1 MSVQSITGAL
11 PFTPGGAG
19 AQQALLVATLGGAS
33 HAVVLSYSVGQ
44 QLAVTAWS
52 VMLAF
57 AALIY
62 FFRVSDWR
70 TLVREGE
77 AARARTEAGQG

>member
-1 MSVQSITGAL
+1 M
-11 PFTPGGAG
+11 
-19 AQQALLVATLGGAS
+19 ATLGGAS

-52 VMLAF
+52 VLIAF

-62 FFRVSDWR
+62 FFRISDWR
-70 TLVREGE
+70 TLIREGE
-77 AARARTEAGQG
+77 AARAEASAK